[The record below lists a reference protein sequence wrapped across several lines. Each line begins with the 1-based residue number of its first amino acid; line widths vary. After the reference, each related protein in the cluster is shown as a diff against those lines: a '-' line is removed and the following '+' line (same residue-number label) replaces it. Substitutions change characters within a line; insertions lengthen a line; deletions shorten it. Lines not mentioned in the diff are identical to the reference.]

1 MELELY
7 DIITLSNKKEYTILR
22 MIEEEDGNTYFLLAL
37 MNGDEPTDTLE
48 IVRYVKNDDEE
59 RIEMI
64 EDEDKLNLLKED
76 FMQLLDEDM

>member
-7 DIITLSNKKEYTILR
+7 DIITLSNNKEYTILR

-37 MNGDEPTDTLE
+37 MDDDEPTDTLE
-48 IVRYVKNDDEE
+48 IVRYVKDDEE

>member
-7 DIITLSNKKEYTILR
+7 DIITLSNNKEYTILR

-37 MNGDEPTDTLE
+37 MNGGEPTDTLE
-48 IVRYVKNDDEE
+48 IGRYVKNDDEE

>member
-1 MELELY
+1 
-7 DIITLSNKKEYTILR
+7 
-22 MIEEEDGNTYFLLAL
+22 

>member
-7 DIITLSNKKEYTILR
+7 DIITLSNNKEYTILR

-37 MNGDEPTDTLE
+37 MDDDEPTDTLE
-48 IVRYVKNDDEE
+48 IVRYVKDDEE

-64 EDEDKLNLLKED
+64 DDEDKLNLLKED
-76 FMQLLDEDM
+76 FIQLLDEDM